1 MSRVLPPDRSTPDEL
16 GARHPSGP
24 IDTAA
29 TGGSTTDVDEAA
41 QRPTSTAG
49 RARRRRRVRTALVV
63 TALSLLA
70 VVFAYPFVWLVSA
83 SFKPRSEVFDNK
95 LIPETFTLDNYVQ
108 VWETAPLALWLWN
121 TLLVTVLAATTVTLS
136 SAMVAWGFSYFRFR
150 GRGALFGVVLAT
162 MMLPGAVTMIP
173 TFLIW
178 NALGFVGT
186 LVPLWAGNMFG
197 SAFYIFLLRQF
208 MLGLP
213 REFFEAAR
221 VDGASNW
228 QLFWRIAL
236 PLSKPALAV
245 TFVFEVQAVWT
256 DLMRALIYLRD
267 SSDFTVPRGLKSL
280 VDAFGFGG
288 EWHWELIVT
297 ASVIATVP
305 MIIVFFLAQRQIIHG
320 ISAGGVK
327 G

>member
-1 MSRVLPPDRSTPDEL
+1 MSRVLPPGLPHDQEIGSP
-16 GARHPSGP
+16 PP
-24 IDTAA
+24 
-29 TGGSTTDVDEAA
+29 TGGLAPQPVSEAA
-41 QRPTSTAG
+41 RTAYPAPRG
-49 RARRRRRVRTALVV
+49 RGSAAARGRRRHVIRRTLIVV
-63 TALSLLA
+63 ALSAMA

-83 SFKPRSEVFDNK
+83 SFKPRGEVFDNR
-95 LIPETFTLDNYVQ
+95 LIPNTFTWDNYVQ
-108 VWETAPLALWLWN
+108 VWQAAPLALWLWN

-136 SAMVAWGFSYFRFR
+136 SAMVAWGFAYFRFR
-150 GRGALFGVVLAT
+150 GRGALFGVVLAS

-186 LVPLWAGNMFG
+186 LVPLWAQNLFG
-197 SAFYIFLLRQF
+197 SAFYVFLIRQF

-213 REFFEAAR
+213 RDLFEAAR
-221 VDGASNW
+221 MDGASNW
-228 QLFWRIAL
+228 QVFWRIAL

-267 SSDFTVPRGLKSL
+267 SADYTLPRGLKSL

-305 MIIVFFLAQRQIIHG
+305 MIIVFFVAQRQIIHG

>member
-1 MSRVLPPDRSTPDEL
+1 MSRVLPPGAPDRPYEIEPVPTGPLATLDAIRVPDRREL
-16 GARHPSGP
+16 
-24 IDTAA
+24 
-29 TGGSTTDVDEAA
+29 
-41 QRPTSTAG
+41 
-49 RARRRRRVRTALVV
+49 RRRSDAGAAHRRRKPIVRALVIA
-63 TALSLLA
+63 ALVILG

-83 SFKPRSEVFDNK
+83 SFKPRGEVFDNK
-95 LIPETFTLDNYVQ
+95 LIPETFTLENYVT
-108 VWETAPLALWLWN
+108 VWQEAPLGLWLLN
-121 TLLVTVLAATTVTLS
+121 TLIVTVLAAVTVTIS

-150 GRGALFGVVLAT
+150 GRGALFGLVLAS

-186 LVPLWAGNMFG
+186 LVPLWAGNLFG

-213 REFFEAAR
+213 RDLFEAAR
-221 VDGASNW
+221 VDGASQW
-228 QLFWRIAL
+228 TLFWRIAL
-236 PLSKPALAV
+236 PLCKPALAV
-245 TFVFEVQAVWT
+245 TLVFEVQAVWT

-267 SSDFTVPRGLKSL
+267 SSTFTIPRGLKSL

-288 EWHWELIVT
+288 EWHWEIIVT
-297 ASVIATVP
+297 ASVIATIP
-305 MIIVFFLAQRQIIHG
+305 MIIVFFIGQRQIIQ
-320 ISAGGVK
+320 GVSTSGLK